1 MTSGDHSE
9 ALRWIRAETDD
20 PSTPSG
26 REENGLPGK
35 TDVELL
41 DAYSR
46 AVTSVVD
53 AVGPAVVS
61 ISVGREAPS
70 GTEVEPIGAGS
81 GVLLTPD
88 GYVLTNHHV
97 IKDASRVQ
105 LTLTDGGSLGAVAVG
120 SDPPNDLAVVR
131 ANGSGLPYAALGD
144 SSTLRVGQLVIA
156 IGNPLGFQS
165 SVSTGVVSAT
175 GRAMRSLDRRLIE
188 NVIQH
193 TAPLNPGN
201 SGGPLVDSRGRIVGI
216 NTAVIAVA
224 QGMGFAVPA
233 NTARRVVSQIIAFG
247 KVRRGYLGISGR
259 QRRLSRRYVRYF
271 NLARE
276 SGVEVVS
283 IDPHGPVRESGIL
296 PGDVLVGMNGHPV
309 ESVDDLHRLLS
320 DFAAGDHARLDLLRG
335 AERKNADVVIGE
347 SAA

>member
-1 MTSGDHSE
+1 MAAIHSE
-9 ALRWIRAETDD
+9 ALRWIQAEKDEKLL
-20 PSTPSG
+20 PSG
-26 REENGLPGK
+26 RYEPGLSGK

-46 AVTSVVD
+46 AVTAVVD

-61 ISVGREAPS
+61 ISVGGESPAGS
-70 GTEVEPIGAGS
+70 ESEPVGAGS
-81 GVLLTPD
+81 GVILTPD

-97 IKDASRVQ
+97 VSNASRVR
-105 LTLTDGGSLGAVAVG
+105 LTLTDGTRLGAAPVG
-120 SDPPNDLAVVR
+120 SDPPNDLAIIR
-131 ANGSGLPYAALGD
+131 ANGSGMPYAPLGD

-175 GRAMRSLDRRLIE
+175 GRGMRSLDRRLIE

-216 NTAVIAVA
+216 NTAIIASA
-224 QGMGFAVPA
+224 QGMGFAVPS
-233 NTARRVVSQIIAFG
+233 NTARHVVSQILTYG

-259 QRRLSRRYVRYF
+259 QRQLSRRFARYF
-271 NLARE
+271 NLMRE

-283 IDPHGPVRESGIL
+283 LDPQGPAKRSGII
-296 PGDVLVGMNGHPV
+296 PGDILVEMNGHPV

-320 DFAAGDHARLDLLRG
+320 DIAVGGVVQIALVRG
-335 AERKNADVVIGE
+335 TERKAADVEIGE